1 MTAAGDAEPVLGVRG
16 LTVEFT
22 TADGIVH
29 AVSDVSFDV
38 LPGQTFAIVGESG
51 CGKTVSALALLGL
64 LPRPQGRVS
73 AGSALLDGRDLLTMD
88 ERELRTV
95 RGRRIGMVFQDPMTS
110 LNPVL
115 TTGAQIA
122 EALTAHD
129 PGMREADR
137 AARVVELLALVGIPD
152 PPRHAAAYPHQRSGG
167 MRQRVMIAMA
177 MANRPALL
185 VADEP
190 TTALDVT
197 VQAQVLDVLRTA
209 QRETGA
215 ATILITHDLGVV
227 AEMADRVAVMY
238 AGRIVE
244 LADVRTV
251 FEHPR
256 HPYTAALLSSL
267 PRLDTD
273 RARLEPIAG
282 QPPSLLH
289 PPPGC
294 AFHPRC
300 RLSGGRLPCRTDVP
314 PLLSTDAPGQSAA
327 CHYWDEV
334 GPRLGTAAS

>member
-1 MTAAGDAEPVLGVRG
+1 MSASPAVEPVLRVRG

-22 TADGIVH
+22 TTDGVVH
-29 AVSDVSFDV
+29 AVTDVSYDV
-38 LPGQTFAIVGESG
+38 DAGQTLAIVGESG
-51 CGKTVSALALLGL
+51 SGKTVSALALLGL
-64 LPRPQGRVS
+64 LPQPQGRVVR
-73 AGSALLDGRDLLTMD
+73 GSATLHGHDLLAMD
-88 ERELRTV
+88 ERTLQTV
-95 RGRRIGMVFQDPMTS
+95 RGRQIGMVFQDPMTS
-110 LNPVL
+110 LNPVM

-122 EALTAHD
+122 EALRAHE
-129 PGMREADR
+129 PGTPRDR
-137 AARVVELLALVGIPD
+137 MQRVTELLTLVGIPD
-152 PPRHAAAYPHQRSGG
+152 PGRHADAYPHQLSGG

-177 MANRPALL
+177 MANGPSVL

-227 AEMADRVAVMY
+227 AEMADQVAVMY

-244 LADVRTV
+244 LGGVHAV
-251 FEHPR
+251 FDHPR

-267 PRLDTD
+267 PTIDADRGRLD
-273 RARLEPIAG
+273 PISG
-282 QPPSLLH
+282 QPPSLLD

-300 RLSGGRLPCRTDVP
+300 VLSQGRLPCRADVP
-314 PLLSTDAPGQSAA
+314 PRYPTDTAGHSSA
-327 CHYWDEV
+327 CHYWDEI
-334 GPRLGTAAS
+334 GPRHEGESS

>member
-1 MTAAGDAEPVLGVRG
+1 MTAAENVEPVLRVRG

-22 TADGIVH
+22 TADGVVH
-29 AVSDVSFDV
+29 AVTDVSYDV
-38 LPGQTFAIVGESG
+38 AAGETLAIVGESG

-73 AGSALLDGRDLLTMD
+73 AGSALLDGRDLLAMD
-88 ERELRTV
+88 ERELRAV
-95 RGRRIGMVFQDPMTS
+95 RGRQIGMVFQDPMTS

-115 TTGAQIA
+115 TAGAQIE

-129 PGMREADR
+129 PSLPQADR
-137 AARVVELLALVGIPD
+137 AARVVELLTLAGIPD
-152 PPRHAAAYPHQRSGG
+152 PARQAAAYPHQLSGG

-177 MANRPALL
+177 MANSPALL

-190 TTALDVT
+190 TSALDVT

-209 QRETGA
+209 QQETGA

-251 FEHPR
+251 FDHPR

-267 PRLDTD
+267 PRLDTNH
-273 RARLEPIAG
+273 RRLAPIAG
-282 QPPSLLH
+282 QPPSLLD

-300 RLSGGRLPCRTDVP
+300 GLSDGRLPCRTDVP
-314 PLLSTDAPGQSAA
+314 PRHGTDVDGQSAA
-327 CHYWDEV
+327 CHYWNEV
-334 GPRLGTAAS
+334 GPRQGTAIS